1 MEKKLYTV
9 QEAAEILRMHTQ
21 TIYAWLRSGKLK
33 SVRPGRK
40 WLIPA
45 EEIESFI
52 NSLDRPESR

>member
-9 QEAAEILRMHTQ
+9 QEAAELLRLHPQSVYT
-21 TIYAWLRSGKLK
+21 WLRTGKLK

-45 EEIESFI
+45 EEIENFI
-52 NSLDRPESR
+52 NSLDLPETK